1 MTAGHR
7 TREMRVDARAKM
19 EAKKRTLLADVE
31 RALLDALAESSE
43 VHRALW
49 KLQREGWTLRLVLD
63 CQPDGENGPSGAGA
77 ATPPARRSRAQEPTF
92 RIDAEDLRF
101 LRELGIDP
109 TRRRAPRRPR

>member
-1 MTAGHR
+1 M
-7 TREMRVDARAKM
+7 DARARM
-19 EAKKRTLLADVE
+19 EARKRTLLADVE

-49 KLQREGWTLRLVLD
+49 KLQREGWTLRLLLD
-63 CQPDGENGPSGAGA
+63 CQPEAEGEPASSR
-77 ATPPARRSRAQEPTF
+77 TEPRPARRPPGREPSF

-101 LRELGIDP
+101 LRDIGIDP

>member
-1 MTAGHR
+1 M
-7 TREMRVDARAKM
+7 DARARM
-19 EAKKRTLLADVE
+19 EARKRTLLADVE

-49 KLQREGWTLRLVLD
+49 KLQREGWTLRLLLD
-63 CQPDGENGPSGAGA
+63 CQPEAEGEAASSRTEPRPVPRPPGREPS
-77 ATPPARRSRAQEPTF
+77 F

-101 LRELGIDP
+101 LRDIGIDP

>member
-1 MTAGHR
+1 
-7 TREMRVDARAKM
+7 M

-49 KLQREGWTLRLVLD
+49 KLQREGWTLRLLLD
-63 CQPDGENGPSGAGA
+63 CQPDVEGEPA
-77 ATPPARRSRAQEPTF
+77 ADRPEPRPARRRPARDPSF
-92 RIDAEDLRF
+92 RIDVEDLRF
-101 LRELGIDP
+101 LREIGIDP